1 MRLFRTAWQPL
12 EEDDDIFDW
21 YRQEEAELISSPEEQ
36 NVRERSDAARL
47 PARLVRQADS
57 CSTVYTPTLL
67 KSWRSMEEEEEE
79 AFDCYGHEEEAHEP
93 CWSQSDV
100 ARLVRQADPCKTVRT
115 PALLKSWQS
124 MEEEDETFDWY
135 VHEEE
140 AHQPCWSHSDG
151 ACTGVA
157 PTANTRRRV
166 NLSSTSAVLRP
177 PWAALS
183 SDVTIP
189 EDSGRA
195 VKFDIVPESWEDLAI

>member
-1 MRLFRTAWQPL
+1 MRLFRAAWQSL
-12 EEDDDIFDW
+12 EEDDVFDW

-100 ARLVRQADPCKTVRT
+100 ARLVRQADPCKTVCT
-115 PALLKSWQS
+115 PTLLKSWLS
-124 MEEEDETFDWY
+124 MEEEDETFDRY
-135 VHEEE
+135 VHEKTRTSHVGPRFMVLVLVW
-140 AHQPCWSHSDG
+140 HQ
-151 ACTGVA
+151 
-157 PTANTRRRV
+157 
-166 NLSSTSAVLRP
+166 
-177 PWAALS
+177 
-183 SDVTIP
+183 
-189 EDSGRA
+189 
-195 VKFDIVPESWEDLAI
+195 